1 MWIEY
6 LKTWSV
12 VDAFKIKMYYKRENI
27 PCIVKCVK
35 GQFIIYLRKA

>member
-6 LKTWSV
+6 LKTWSL
-12 VDAFKIKMYYKRENI
+12 VDAVKLKMYFKKENI
-27 PCIVKCVK
+27 PCMVKCVK